1 MSHAHVSV
9 RASSRSHALRPG
21 ALLAG
26 PATPPQDLQARPQ
39 SRPRSTAPSP
49 GVHPRLAL
57 LLARSLA
64 PRPLARLLVLV
75 PVRLLARRPAV
86 ADLRRSTPAVIS
98 VGAGDHAGRPGR
110 GQASVRTFRHSHRLR
125 PSCMPHMAHARTRR
139 DAAPGLA
146 VFSPAASL
154 VATADAISSPPRSR
168 RARPRTRRRWALSHR
183 PTMPRAAVGR
193 R

>member
-1 MSHAHVSV
+1 MLHLRGTSKHV
-9 RASSRSHALRPG
+9 LRVVPC
-21 ALLAG
+21 
-26 PATPPQDLQARPQ
+26 
-39 SRPRSTAPSP
+39 STAPSP

-75 PVRLLARRPAV
+75 LVRLLARRPAV

-125 PSCMPHMAHARTRR
+125 PSCMPHTAHARTRC
-139 DAAPGLA
+139 DAAPRLA

-154 VATADAISSPPRSR
+154 VATADAISSSTALPARTPADEASLGPEPSPDNASHCSR
-168 RARPRTRRRWALSHR
+168 AALSSEVETSVW
-183 PTMPRAAVGR
+183 P
-193 R
+193 